1 MKKICRVLMVFMCLL
16 ALASC
21 GPKVAEEAAEKG
33 RGYFDSGDYETA
45 AKAFG
50 LAIENGNKDE
60 EIKLLYDITLGY
72 YQAGK
77 EYEER
82 DFETAKKILDGLSS
96 EYNTYGIKENIL
108 TLQNNI
114 NKSIEAQT
122 LLADV
127 ETRLAVADF
136 SGATVSA
143 EKIDAN
149 LLSSE
154 EVEKLNG
161 YKVTI
166 ANAKAAAEE
175 AARRAEA
182 ERLAKKKAEEAK
194 KQANKAQNTNKN
206 NTTNAVDSINTN
218 VSANEFIFPS
228 DTVLLTKEQL
238 NGLTK
243 DQLALIRNE
252 IYARKGHIFTTGK
265 YTAYFSQKSWYKPEK
280 SLRWADFTSTERKNI
295 KLLQECEATR

>member
-1 MKKICRVLMVFMCLL
+1 MVLMCLFV
-16 ALASC
+16 LASC
-21 GPKVAEEAAEKG
+21 GPKVADEAAEKG

-72 YQAGK
+72 YQAEK

-82 DFETAKKILDGLSS
+82 DFETAKKILDGLNS
-96 EYNTYGIKENIL
+96 EYNNYGIKENIL

-114 NKSIEAQT
+114 NKGIEAKT

-127 ETRLAVADF
+127 ETRVSVADF
-136 SGATVSA
+136 SGAIVSA

-149 LLSSE
+149 LLSAE
-154 EVEKLNG
+154 EAEKLNG

-166 ANAKAAAEE
+166 ANAQAAAEE
-175 AARRAEA
+175 AAKKAEA
-182 ERLAKKKAEEAK
+182 EKLAKKKAEEAK
-194 KQANKAQNTNKN
+194 KQANKTQVTNN
-206 NTTNAVDSINTN
+206 ATTVQPSININ
-218 VSANEFIFPS
+218 VSADEFIFPS

-252 IYARKGHIFTTGK
+252 IFARKGHIFTTEK
-265 YTAYFSQKSWYKPEK
+265 YISYFSQKSWYKPEK
-280 SLRWADFTSTERKNI
+280 SLRWADFTNTERNNI